1 MIKKLKDTYD
11 ILNLLED
18 QNSKKFVSSV
28 FKDINK
34 TLDLDLKQ
42 YESINKETNISNF
55 SNEEKELISNIIH
68 KIEELE
74 TKILPKANL
83 INSFSDS
90 II

>member
-1 MIKKLKDTYD
+1 MIKKLKNTYD

-18 QNSKKFVSSV
+18 QNSKRFVSSV

-42 YESINKETNISNF
+42 YESFNKESDISNF
-55 SNEEKELISNIIH
+55 SNEEKELISNINR

>member
-18 QNSKKFVSSV
+18 QNSKEFVSSV

-42 YESINKETNISNF
+42 YESVNKETNISNF

>member
-1 MIKKLKDTYD
+1 MIEKLKNTYA
-11 ILNLLED
+11 ILNDLED

-28 FKDINK
+28 FKDLNK
-34 TLDLDLKQ
+34 TLELDLKE
-42 YESINKETNISNF
+42 YISVNNSNF
-55 SNEEKELISNIIH
+55 SNEEKELISDIIY
-68 KIEELE
+68 KIEVLE

>member
-18 QNSKKFVSSV
+18 QNSKRFVSSV
-28 FKDINK
+28 LKDINK

-42 YESINKETNISNF
+42 YESVNKESNNLNF

>member
-11 ILNLLED
+11 ILNLLDD
-18 QNSKKFVSSV
+18 QNSKRFVSSV

-42 YESINKETNISNF
+42 YQLGDKETNISNF
-55 SNEEKELISNIIH
+55 SNEEKELISNIIN

-83 INSFSDS
+83 ISSFSDS

>member
-42 YESINKETNISNF
+42 YESVNKETDF

-74 TKILPKANL
+74 TKFLPKANL

>member
-1 MIKKLKDTYD
+1 MIKKLKNTYD

-18 QNSKKFVSSV
+18 QNSKRFVSSV

-42 YESINKETNISNF
+42 YESINKESDISNF

>member
-1 MIKKLKDTYD
+1 MIEKLKNTYA
-11 ILNLLED
+11 ILNDLED

-28 FKDINK
+28 FKDLNK
-34 TLDLDLKQ
+34 ALDLDLKE
-42 YESINKETNISNF
+42 YISVNNSNF
-55 SNEEKELISNIIH
+55 SNEEKELISDIIY
-68 KIEELE
+68 KIEVLE